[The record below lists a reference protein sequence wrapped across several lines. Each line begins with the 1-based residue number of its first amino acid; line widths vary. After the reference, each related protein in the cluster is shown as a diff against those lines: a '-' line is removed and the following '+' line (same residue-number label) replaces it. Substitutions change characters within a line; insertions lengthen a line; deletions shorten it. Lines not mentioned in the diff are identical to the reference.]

1 MVEKGAHE
9 ARQGEAGE
17 DAEYIDGIYTR
28 IASTVLMEYKPED
41 REDRRR
47 DQGDKGAGRGGPR
60 EGMDKYGAL
69 EEEIRALPYGE
80 TGEQVFA
87 ATADRK
93 DGILLAIVAGY
104 EKSGDAAYRD
114 YQFAE
119 AMSYYNR
126 GKERSAGIGN
136 TARKAEAVGR
146 FEKKIEAAMKTGE
159 GYLVNRVK
167 SLVDQAEYYNFQ
179 DKTSNARA
187 AMKDARKLIAE
198 DMKVFATMEAVAPYN
213 GMAEV
218 MEIAGLTERELLRFL
233 PLRKRGRAGELKR
246 TGVYTIGM
254 RVPVVNYSLRP
265 KGKFTDDGGI

>member
-1 MVEKGAHE
+1 
-9 ARQGEAGE
+9 
-17 DAEYIDGIYTR
+17 
-28 IASTVLMEYKPED
+28 
-41 REDRRR
+41 
-47 DQGDKGAGRGGPR
+47 
-60 EGMDKYGAL
+60 
-69 EEEIRALPYGE
+69 
-80 TGEQVFA
+80 
-87 ATADRK
+87 
-93 DGILLAIVAGY
+93 
-104 EKSGDAAYRD
+104 
-114 YQFAE
+114 
-119 AMSYYNR
+119 MSYYNR

-218 MEIAGLTERELLRFL
+218 MEIEKLTPETLPEFFAETAKSATIEKQKTAQERF
-233 PLRKRGRAGELKR
+233 RK
-246 TGVYTIGM
+246 TGVYLVGDTG
-254 RVPVVNYSLRP
+254 PEAA
-265 KGKFTDDGGI
+265 